1 MELLIILYLAVV
13 GLVFGSFFN
22 VVGLRVPLKQS
33 IVRPRSSCP
42 NCKHMLTSK
51 ELIPV
56 VSYIIQG
63 GKCRS
68 CKAPISPIYPIM
80 EFVTGFLFAITP
92 LIIGWSNELLIAY
105 SLISLLVI
113 ITVSDL
119 AYMIIPDKVL
129 LFFAALFLILHIY
142 PGGLHIIDSLLGAL
156 VGFGILLLIALI
168 SNGGMGGGDI
178 KLFAV
183 LGLILGV
190 KLIILTLFFSALYG
204 ALLGSLFIVIGVA
217 KKKQPIPFGPYIA
230 LATLTAY
237 FFGERIVNWYFGV
250 LL

>member
-1 MELLIILYLAVV
+1 MEQLTVIYLAIV

-33 IVRPRSSCP
+33 IVKPRSFCP
-42 NCKHMLTSK
+42 NCKHMLTGK

-56 VSYIIQG
+56 VSYLLQG
-63 GKCRS
+63 GKCRN
-68 CKAPISPIYPIM
+68 CEAPISSFYLIVECM
-80 EFVTGFLFAITP
+80 TAFLFAITP
-92 LIIGWSNELLIAY
+92 LLIGWSSEILIAY

-119 AYMIIPDKVL
+119 VYLIIPDKVL
-129 LFFAALFLILHIY
+129 LFFVCLFLLLHIY
-142 PGGLHIIDSLLGAL
+142 PGGMHIIDSLLGAA
-156 VGFGILLLIALI
+156 VGFGILLVIAFI

-183 LGLILGV
+183 LGLLLGV
-190 KLIILTLFFSALYG
+190 KLVILSLFFSALFG
-204 ALLGSLFIVIGVA
+204 ALLGSLLIAIGAV
-217 KKKQPIPFGPYIA
+217 KRNEPIPFGPYIA
-230 LATLTAY
+230 LATLTSY
-237 FFGERIVNWYFGV
+237 FFGEKIVNWYFGV